1 MPIVIA
7 SSSTGR
13 ISPTASTTTC
23 VLTNN
28 VLEELGDF
36 PYSDT
41 HSSAPN
47 STATALTVA
56 TDATTRYEVGGVI
69 EWRADCTFEKA
80 IITAVAATTLTIG
93 RGYANTTAASHAAG
107 ARFVYNP
114 RFAGNAVQRA
124 VNDSIALDLYPD
136 IYALYQAIFTP
147 ASPHNELFEAASDA
161 EKIVRVYQQTTTSP
175 TNFLDTSFS
184 QVKYSDT
191 TISTTGR
198 YFKVPSLRHSTQT
211 VYAQYMVKPAI
222 GDLTTSQARIVELGA
237 LWRVLSWEQG
247 EVLDNGEI
255 PQSGTVAPGQQVRTA
270 AFYRALQSEL
280 RGRERAALDNLVD
293 RPRRWRGLRHVG

>member
-7 SSSTGR
+7 STTTGR
-13 ISPTASTTTC
+13 ISPTAATTAC
-23 VLTNN
+23 ILANN

-47 STATALTVA
+47 SSATTLAVT
-56 TDATTRYEVGGVI
+56 TDATTRYEVGGVL
-69 EWRADCTFEKA
+69 EWRDDCTFEKA

-124 VNDSIALDLYPD
+124 ISDSISLDLYPD
-136 IYALYQAIFTP
+136 IYALYQATFTP
-147 ASPHNELFEAASDA
+147 ANPYNELYEAASDA
-161 EKIVRVYQQTTTSP
+161 ERIVRVYQQTTTSP
-175 TNFLDTSFS
+175 TNFLDAGFGGV
-184 QVKYSDT
+184 QYSDT

-198 YFKVPSLRHSTQT
+198 YFKVPSVQHATQT
-211 VYAQYMVKPAI
+211 VYAQYMIRPAV
-222 GDLTTSQARIVELGA
+222 GDLTTAQARIVELGA

-255 PQSGTVAPGQQVRTA
+255 PQSGTVAPGQQIRTA

-280 RGRERAALDNLVD
+280 RARERGALDRIVD
-293 RPRRWRGLRHVG
+293 RPKRYVGVKHHG